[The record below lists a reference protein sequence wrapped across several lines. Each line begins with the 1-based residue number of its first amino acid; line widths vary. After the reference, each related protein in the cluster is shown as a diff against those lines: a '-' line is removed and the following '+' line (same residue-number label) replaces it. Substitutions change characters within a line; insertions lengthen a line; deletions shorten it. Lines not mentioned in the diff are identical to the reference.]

1 MKIMKNRLHR
11 HNINRP
17 GHKLTNKKCLGMMI
31 LIRNK
36 QHVSNIWK
44 HLFRGA
50 LRKNCLANMQQIYR
64 RTVML
69 CNFIEIT
76 LRHGYFPFPH
86 IFRTSFPKNTSGRL
100 LLTIKVRFM
109 KKLRNTEAEF
119 KKALFNKEKASSYRK
134 CLYDTRNEISF
145 CHEKKFVYISFHCRR
160 KGILFF
166 FLSFDVLSLLL
177 WNIRMRRCFLS
188 DDFISGIVFAWHLSL
203 ETKFHLC

>member
-1 MKIMKNRLHR
+1 MKNWLHR

-31 LIRNK
+31 LTRNK
-36 QHVSNIWK
+36 QHVSSIWK
-44 HLFRGA
+44 HPFRGA
-50 LRKNCLANMQQIYR
+50 LRKNCSANMQQIYR

-145 CHEKKFVYISFHCRR
+145 CHEKKFVYISLNNSPNAFHFR
-160 KGILFF
+160 LFYVVRDWLDTELKIF
-166 FLSFDVLSLLL
+166 H
-177 WNIRMRRCFLS
+177 
-188 DDFISGIVFAWHLSL
+188 FAWD
-203 ETKFHLC
+203 EILCKHPLRATMNNWGTL